1 MSEEETIASEVISA
15 SLGGAISAS
24 VLYPLE
30 VLKTKMQAEPDDDDE
45 DEDDAENNST
55 KKKKAPKKPAPSM
68 IQYAQQ
74 LYEKEGASV
83 FFHGMETSAFQSATE
98 KALYFFAYTALKE
111 MHTAFTGSSKLDG
124 FSNLILG
131 CAAEWAHLPI
141 TLPLDCW
148 TTQIQTTNEKPMILL
163 CNLLAAGPSKM
174 YKGIQ
179 AYTVLCLKPALQYT
193 IFEQVKTAVV
203 AGRVHK
209 TLSAAEAFLLGMVAR
224 TFATIVVFPY
234 IRAKVMLQTA
244 KSNSANAEGSTS
256 AGEASGDTN
265 KNPTIPSML
274 ATMYSKGGMASW
286 FQGLGPELT
295 RGVMS
300 AALMMM
306 IKEKIGTI
314 VKAMILGHHQKQQQQ
329 QKRMVKY

>member
-1 MSEEETIASEVISA
+1 MAQQQDTIASEVIAA

-30 VLKTKMQAEPDDDDE
+30 VLKTKMQARGGDDDDE
-45 DEDDAENNST
+45 EAEEEKDPT
-55 KKKKAPKKPAPSM
+55 M
-68 IQYAQQ
+68 IQYATA
-74 LYEKEGASV
+74 LYNKEGSGV

-111 MHTAFTGSSKLDG
+111 VHFAVTNSKLDG
-124 FSNLILG
+124 FSNLALG

-148 TTQIQTTNEKPMILL
+148 TTQIQTTNEAPMAIL

-203 AGRVHK
+203 AGRVKK
-209 TLSAAEAFLLGMVAR
+209 TLGAAEAFLLGMVAR
-224 TFATIVVFPY
+224 AISTVVVFPY
-234 IRAKVMLQTA
+234 LRAKVMLQTA
-244 KSNSANAEGSTS
+244 KNSAS
-256 AGEASGDTN
+256 AGDDSSSQDKKTSILSLLGQ
-265 KNPTIPSML
+265 
-274 ATMYSKGGMASW
+274 MYQQGGLASW

-314 VKAMILGHHQKQQQQ
+314 VKQMLLGHHAKQQQQ
-329 QKRMVKY
+329 RKVKY